1 MTNKIALVTGGSRG
15 LGRNTALHLAEKGV
29 GVVLTFLS
37 RSEEASVVLTKIENL
52 GGRAAAFQ
60 LNRGDTAQ
68 LCLLQSTLPTLSIG
82 CWDAIRSTISLTTRV
97 SALMLPLQKQQKT
110 NLTR

>member
-15 LGRNTALHLAEKGV
+15 LGSNTVLHLAEKGV

-37 RSEEASVVLTKIENL
+37 HSDEASAVVAKIEHL

-68 LCLLQSTLPTLSIG
+68 FMSTLPTLSIV
-82 CWDAIRSTISLTTRV
+82 CVDAIRSTLSLTTRV

-110 NLTR
+110 NLTH